1 MIEHVIIEFVKHLED
16 IEQRVPDNLRVA
28 LILCA
33 VGAAL
38 IAVGILAPISAESGV
53 EPGVPLFLGGIVV
66 FVGAFIFLRRAVWK
80 LQDKRKPGI
89 ISLDLK

>member
-1 MIEHVIIEFVKHLED
+1 MVEHAIIEFVKHLEE
-16 IEQRVPDNLRVA
+16 IEQSIPDNFRVA
-28 LILCA
+28 SILSA
-33 VGAAL
+33 VGAA
-38 IAVGILAPISAESGV
+38 ILAAAILARIPPELGIEPAAPILIGS
-53 EPGVPLFLGGIVV
+53 LIL

>member
-1 MIEHVIIEFVKHLED
+1 MVEHVIIEFVKHLED
-16 IEQRVPDNLRVA
+16 IEQSIPDKLRVA
-28 LILCA
+28 TILCV
-33 VGAAL
+33 VGVV
-38 IAVGILAPISAESGV
+38 IISVGILAPISAESGV
-53 EPGVPLFLGGIVV
+53 EPAVPFFLGGIVL